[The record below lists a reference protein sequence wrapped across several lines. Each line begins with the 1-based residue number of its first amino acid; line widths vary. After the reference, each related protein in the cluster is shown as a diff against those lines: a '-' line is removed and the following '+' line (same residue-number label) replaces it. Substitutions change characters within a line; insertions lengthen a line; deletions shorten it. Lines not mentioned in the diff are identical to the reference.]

1 MFYHPKKFRLKLS
14 TRKYPSAGFTL
25 IELLMAIVVMGVVSS
40 FISYALSSMINSN
53 QNLAKEQNRRVEV
66 SRALDLI
73 ANDLEISQIVPAT
86 LPTGVT
92 GATPV
97 LSMDI
102 IKGACTT
109 PNTAKNRISYY
120 IKTVPTTSTSQ
131 LGPNV
136 IYRHGL
142 ISRSDPRDPANTPP
156 YLTTNGKIDCSDS
169 LPTGDGD
176 AIADAIDIGTTISQP
191 TCISPAVSNGTTGF
205 YSCGVNIN
213 VNASNIPTE
222 PTIPQQVS
230 IALYTKL
237 SNTKTYGLNRTFTSG
252 YVPDTT
258 TTTNDC
264 TVPDLTSSTSTA
276 NTLTLANDAIRDA
289 ARVTASTANDALAN
303 KLLGNGIN
311 IEGGGTVIT
320 QNPLPGAKIPCG
332 KGLVTYTY

>member
-1 MFYHPKKFRLKLS
+1 MFCNPKKFRLKLS
-14 TRKYPSAGFTL
+14 DRKQPSAGFTL
-25 IELLMAIVVMGVVSS
+25 LELLMGIVVMGLVSS
-40 FISYALSSMINSN
+40 FISYAVSSMINSN

-66 SRALDLI
+66 SRALDII
-73 ANDLEISQIVPAT
+73 ANDLENSQIVPAT

-142 ISRSDPRDPANTPP
+142 VSGTTSR
-156 YLTTNGKIDCSDS
+156 IDCAES

-176 AIADAIDIGTTISQP
+176 AIADAIDISTISPP

-213 VNASNIPTE
+213 VDASNIPTE

-237 SNTKTYGLNRTFTSG
+237 SNTKTYGLNRTFASR
-252 YVPDTT
+252 YVPDTA

-264 TVPDLTSSTSTA
+264 TVPDLTSSTSTSRTPDLA
-276 NTLTLANDAIRDA
+276 NTAIRDA
-289 ARVTASTANDALAN
+289 TPVTASAANTALAN
-303 KLLGNGIN
+303 KLLRNGIS